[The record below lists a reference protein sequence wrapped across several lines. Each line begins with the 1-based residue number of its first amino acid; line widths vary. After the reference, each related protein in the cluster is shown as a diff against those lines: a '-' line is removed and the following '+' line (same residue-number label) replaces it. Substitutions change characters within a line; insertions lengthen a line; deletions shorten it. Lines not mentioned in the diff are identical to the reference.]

1 MNQRLYIRDRKI
13 HAAAPGKK
21 LATLI
26 EESDMLNAKS
36 SDSLFRDWQWVSPV
50 NCFASRFVLNLESG
64 SVDVHDVLGRH

>member
-13 HAAAPGKK
+13 YAAAPGKK

-36 SDSLFRDWQWVSPV
+36 SDSLFRDWQWVSTALSLKIAQDFQCV
-50 NCFASRFVLNLESG
+50 AIS
-64 SVDVHDVLGRH
+64 